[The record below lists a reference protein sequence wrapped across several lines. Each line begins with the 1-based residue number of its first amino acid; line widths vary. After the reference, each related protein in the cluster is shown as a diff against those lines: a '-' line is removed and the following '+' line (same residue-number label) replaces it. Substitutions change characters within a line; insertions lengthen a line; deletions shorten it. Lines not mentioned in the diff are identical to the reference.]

1 MDEVNFMEVTEQSA
15 KAADGGEYNQAIAL
29 YDSLSRRRKSRFMKK
44 GKLPGVFC
52 LVSSKR
58 YPGQFT
64 DMKTE
69 EAKYDK
75 TIYVYDK
82 RTWDVLP
89 EENFSGEGFD
99 VFIGDLSRQHRIL

>member
-1 MDEVNFMEVTEQSA
+1 MDEVNFMEVTEQSQ

-64 DMKTE
+64 DIKTE
-69 EAKYDK
+69 EAKDK
-75 TIYVYDK
+75 SKGI
-82 RTWDVLP
+82 
-89 EENFSGEGFD
+89 
-99 VFIGDLSRQHRIL
+99 